1 MTVHIKHDKN
11 TQRTKADVSKT
22 FDFRPL
28 TLDTIIRQKTKQK
41 LPRPLTLDFCH

>member
-1 MTVHIKHDKN
+1 
-11 TQRTKADVSKT
+11 
-22 FDFRPL
+22 L